1 MDYTYELL
9 ARLITGFAEWPQWL
23 RIATVALVTAFM
35 CFNFM
40 AVGPI
45 LYVYAER
52 KIAGFM
58 QDRLGP
64 MRVGPYGLLQTIA
77 DTIKL
82 LFKEAIYPRGVDRFL
97 FKLGPG
103 LVVMGSF
110 LGFVVVPW
118 GSSLI
123 PADLNIG
130 VFYVAAVSS
139 LSVVGV
145 IMAGWASNNKYALF
159 GAMRS
164 AAQIV
169 SYEIPGV
176 MILLVIVMIVGSLSL
191 QDITWAQA
199 GGLQSWF
206 LWRYFPLMP
215 AAFLVFFTAGMAECS
230 RTPFDIPEAES
241 ELVAG
246 FHTEYS
252 GFFFAMFFMA
262 EYTEM
267 FVISAVT
274 SVLFLGGWW
283 APIPELQSL
292 AALGFPHVGLGPFWL
307 VAKSWG
313 LVFVMMWLRWTL
325 PRLRVDQLMGMAWKV
340 LLPVTLALVV
350 VVGSLVLW
358 PVTAQG
364 FVWDTWVG
372 WPITIVVFG
381 YLVIKWLQARRWV
394 QRRRVQEYAA

>member
-64 MRVGPYGLLQTIA
+64 MRVGPYGVLQTIA

-110 LGFVVVPW
+110 MGFVVVPW

-130 VFYVAAVSS
+130 VFYVAAISS
-139 LSVVGV
+139 LLVVG
-145 IMAGWASNNKYALF
+145 G
-159 GAMRS
+159 
-164 AAQIV
+164 
-169 SYEIPGV
+169 
-176 MILLVIVMIVGSLSL
+176 
-191 QDITWAQA
+191 
-199 GGLQSWF
+199 
-206 LWRYFPLMP
+206 
-215 AAFLVFFTAGMAECS
+215 
-230 RTPFDIPEAES
+230 
-241 ELVAG
+241 
-246 FHTEYS
+246 
-252 GFFFAMFFMA
+252 
-262 EYTEM
+262 
-267 FVISAVT
+267 
-274 SVLFLGGWW
+274 
-283 APIPELQSL
+283 
-292 AALGFPHVGLGPFWL
+292 
-307 VAKSWG
+307 
-313 LVFVMMWLRWTL
+313 
-325 PRLRVDQLMGMAWKV
+325 
-340 LLPVTLALVV
+340 
-350 VVGSLVLW
+350 LVLW

-364 FVWDTWVG
+364 FAWDGYVG
-372 WPITIVVFG
+372 WPITLVVFG
-381 YLVIKWLQARRWV
+381 YLVVKWLQARCWQALV
-394 QRRRVQEYAA
+394 L